1 MRLRNGILVI
11 ACAPAGIAC
20 SQGSVSVA
28 PSPTPSYIA
37 CPALAEAAPRLVFPS
52 PGATGV
58 AVAVGEIIVT
68 PPYDGGFTL
77 VTQGA
82 SPLPIGPPEP
92 VPSPAPTALPTNESF
107 VAVPVPTLSPAT
119 AYVVVYATP
128 KPTGQ
133 CPIYEGSGS
142 IGTFST

>member
-1 MRLRNGILVI
+1 MKLRNAILAV
-11 ACAPAGIAC
+11 ACATTGIAC
-20 SQGSVSVA
+20 SQGTSVA
-28 PSPTPSYIA
+28 PTPTSPGIA
-37 CPALAEAAPRLVFPS
+37 CPALAEAAPRLIYPS

-58 AVAVGEIIVT
+58 STSLGEIIVT
-68 PPYDGGFTL
+68 PPYDGSFTL
-77 VTQGA
+77 VAPGA
-82 SPLPIGPPEP
+82 SPLPIGPPGS

-107 VAVPVPTLSPAT
+107 VAVPVPALSPAT

-133 CPIYEGSGS
+133 CPIYEGSGT